1 MTSESLRLFEAAQQ
15 VFPGGVNSPVRAFAA
30 VGGMPRFLVRGEG
43 SRVYDADGAAYID
56 YVGSWGPL
64 ICGHARPEIVAAIQR
79 TAADG
84 TSFGATTPLE
94 TQLAQRIVRALPSIE
109 RIRFVNSG
117 TEACMSAIRLARAYT
132 KRDMIVKCEGC
143 YHGHADALLVD
154 AGSGALSLGVPG
166 SAGVPRATAQQTLV
180 VPYNDLEALRAV
192 FAAHGERIACL
203 IVEPVAANM
212 GLVMP
217 ADGYL
222 TAAAEIVRQNS
233 ALLIFDEV
241 ISGFRLGWGG
251 AQTLW
256 GVRPDLTCL
265 GKVIGAGLP
274 VGAFGG
280 RADVMERLA
289 PLGDVYQAG
298 TLSGNPLAMAAGI
311 AQLDI
316 LARPGAY
323 EHLERMTTA
332 LTAGLEK
339 AAAASGLSLQCDR
352 IASVWGMFFNA
363 RRVVDLRSAKQSDTR
378 AYAKYFHAMLD
389 RGVYLAPSQFE
400 VGFVSLAHSQA
411 DIQDTIAAASES
423 FATLHE
429 KAARR

>member
-1 MTSESLRLFEAAQQ
+1 MKTESQRLFEAAQQ
-15 VFPGGVNSPVRAFAA
+15 VFPGGVNSPVRAFSA
-30 VGGMPRFLVRGEG
+30 VGGTPRFLVRGEG
-43 SRVYDADGAAYID
+43 SRVYDADGDAYID

-64 ICGHARPEIVAAIQR
+64 ICGHAHPEIVAAIQR
-79 TAADG
+79 AAADG

-94 TQLAQRIVRALPSIE
+94 TQLARRIMQALPSVE

-117 TEACMSAIRLARAYT
+117 TEACMSAVRLARAFT
-132 KRDMIVKCEGC
+132 QRDMIVKCEGC

-166 SAGVPRATAQQTLV
+166 SAGVSRATAELTLV
-180 VPYNDLEALRAV
+180 VPYNDLDALRAV
-192 FAAHGERIACL
+192 FAAHGERIACVIL
-203 IVEPVAANM
+203 EPVAANM

-217 ADGYL
+217 KDGYL
-222 TAAAEIVRQNS
+222 PAVAKIVRHNG

-251 AQTLW
+251 AQTLF

-265 GKVIGAGLP
+265 GKVVGAGLP

-280 RADVMERLA
+280 REDVMARLA
-289 PLGDVYQAG
+289 PLGEVYQAG

-316 LARPGAY
+316 LARPGTY
-323 EHLERMTTA
+323 EHLERMTAA
-332 LTAGLEK
+332 LSAGLSE
-339 AAAASGLSLQCDR
+339 AAAASGVAVQCDCV
-352 IASVWGMFFNA
+352 ASVWGMFFNA
-363 RRVVDLRSAKQSDTR
+363 SPVLDLRTAKQSDTR
-378 AYAKYFHAMLD
+378 AYARYFHAMLE

-400 VGFVSLAHSQA
+400 VGFVSLAHSEA
-411 DIQDTIAAASES
+411 DVRDTIAAARDSL
-423 FATLHE
+423 AAMRD
-429 KAARR
+429 KAAQR